1 MVLIPLMLN
10 EVPTIRDAVKIP
22 ETLSCRVVRLVVDVT
37 PNVVMP
43 ETLSCCEV
51 RLVVDVTPNVVIP
64 EELIFLTT
72 AKSFSVN

>member
-1 MVLIPLMLN
+1 MPLI
-10 EVPTIRDAVKIP
+10 ESDVPTIRDAVKIP
-22 ETLSCRVVRLVVDVT
+22 ETLSCRVVRLVVDVI
-37 PNVVMP
+37 PNVVIP

-51 RLVVDVTPNVVIP
+51 RLVVEVTPNVETP